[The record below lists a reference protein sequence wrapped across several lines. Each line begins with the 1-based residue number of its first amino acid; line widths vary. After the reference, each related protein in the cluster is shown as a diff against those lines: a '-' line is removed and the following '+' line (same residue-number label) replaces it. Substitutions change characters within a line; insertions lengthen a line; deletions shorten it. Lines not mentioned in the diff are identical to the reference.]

1 MKNTEQKEL
10 AAEMLTFL
18 KSTPLSAD
26 LEWTKDKD
34 FLFHFESARQMIVR
48 KLLSAAGLTAES
60 AVKILDVGYLH
71 GLTQEFTHRAFPRA
85 QITVFDLPSSPIF
98 SDLAYLRAIE
108 TRGYLTLKPKN
119 ADELSRSDGVFD
131 VFILGEVIEH
141 MDPTQVARLVSN
153 LAKMASEN
161 AVLIITTPNAAG
173 LYNCY
178 MTFRQKDAI
187 QVPPIPNP
195 THGYGHIHVWSPPI
209 LARTA
214 EHFGWSFKRAEFYH
228 GREGEM
234 FDRLDKKWGSLSA
247 QINMRLIKI
256 LADFKP
262 SWRGFFVAVFIAN
275 NSGANS
281 TSTTP

>member
-1 MKNTEQKEL
+1 MNIQRQL
-10 AAEMLTFL
+10 ADEMLTFL
-18 KSTPLSAD
+18 ESTPLSPD
-26 LEWTKDKD
+26 LDWTKDRD
-34 FLFHFESARQMIVR
+34 FLFHFEAARQIIVR
-48 KLLSAAGLTAES
+48 RLLMSAGLNSSKTAR
-60 AVKILDVGYLH
+60 VLDVGYLH

-98 SDLAYLRAIE
+98 SDTAYLRAIE
-108 TRGYLTLKPKN
+108 ARGYLALKAKN
-119 ADELSRSDGVFD
+119 ADELTPADGAFD

-141 MDPTQVARLVSN
+141 MDPTKVARLLAN

-178 MTFRQKDAI
+178 MTFRQKDAT

-195 THGYGHIHVWSPPI
+195 THGYGHIHVWNLPI

-214 EHFGWSFKRAEFYH
+214 EHFGWSFRRAEYYH

-234 FDRLDKKWGSLSA
+234 FARINKQWSGLTA
-247 QINMRLIKI
+247 QINMRFIKI
-256 LADFKP
+256 LAGFKP
-262 SWRGFFVAVFIAN
+262 NWRGFFVAAFTAN
-275 NSGANS
+275 NSAGNLINPA
-281 TSTTP
+281 P